1 MPVIDLFEGLGEG
14 VDDDSGSSVA
24 EALDGE
30 VGGLVGIVG
39 GVPETDDDAIV
50 GKVGADALADG
61 PGLGE
66 SKRGQRGDEDDGVG
80 LVGERVEDFAGDRSV
95 GKMKGLV
102 VGVLHDLDEHVG
114 RELVGLIAGGDADD
128 GEVAA
133 AGARRQGGW
142 CAGVFFGLIVG
153 EFGD

>member
-1 MPVIDLFEGLGEG
+1 MTVGLPLPKRSMVRSG
-14 VDDDSGSSVA
+14 DCSGSSV
-24 EALDGE
+24 
-30 VGGLVGIVG
+30 

-66 SKRGQRGDEDDGVG
+66 SKRGQRGDEDDSVG

-95 GKMKGLV
+95 GRMKGLV

-114 RELVGLIAGGDADD
+114 GELVGLIAGGDADD

-133 AGARRQGGW
+133 AGARRQGWRGV
-142 CAGVFFGLIVG
+142 GVFFGLIVG